1 MWFFVK
7 WVIVS
12 SAIYVFLLRIVIEFL
27 RVNRRGKQ

>member
-7 WVIVS
+7 WVVV